1 MHVQPYTPQNLAAAA
16 ADRIQVPGGPAQG
29 PPPPTL
35 LQVFGREVWKRKR
48 LLAVWAVVTGI
59 VAALVVTTVAKPIYR
74 AEGRLSY
81 RPNYGIRTPIYTPPN
96 IQSAVQI
103 LKTND
108 VFEPVRAKHAP
119 NLSADD
125 FARNVHIDLSKQSEF
140 IDVSYD
146 DPNPAVAAAVA
157 NDLMAEG
164 LKYFTDVRVQS
175 MKDAVARVSQDL
187 QQAKADLEKAK
198 KEYADAFRLQGVAN
212 LEVDMDNLKSA
223 LASIG
228 TQLREAKREQARLGA
243 EIKWL
248 EKKRDNPDKDD
259 STIDDQFVSELNLR
273 LSSLSNKMLD
283 QQAIQTA
290 KFEAERLR
298 TQVANLRPLVRKG
311 TYPAAEFDELVSKL
325 KIQESILKTA
335 EDTKEERELI
345 RKQLAEFQAKTR
357 SGKRTPRAVTEELDR
372 LRKEEASLPATI
384 EVMQSD
390 ERAKKAA
397 LNALVDLAAELG
409 PKEEEIRL
417 KRTRAQDLDAQLA
430 SASGGRL
437 DPHANDLRVHANAVT
452 PVAPASTNAPKLAMA
467 IVGASALLFVGYISL
482 FGLPKGSLAGQ
493 AGLASSPAPGGGLVP
508 RALVALVPYTRKP
521 TAQQA
526 ALNGIAAEGMTPA
539 PPTSTEAAAPMSP
552 TPTAASNVPP
562 LADPAG
568 DAEPVAVAEPEPVQ
582 ALARKIVEE
591 GVDRGGVVLFSPT
604 NEELKLTPAIGDLG
618 QYFSSR
624 GDRVLVFDTREA
636 AETPDWVQAN
646 GVAETVAGYLNGTAD
661 GSTGCF
667 VPTSLRGVEYSRVDL
682 NQQISGV
689 LEVHRFRQL
698 LEQMR
703 EQYSV
708 VFLVGPPVTLEVDH
722 PLLATMAEG
731 MVLVTETAANP
742 VEVHAYLDTLCQQVP
757 ARLYGTLAVP
767 KAAA

>member
-16 ADRIQVPGGPAQG
+16 ADRIQVPGGSPPV

-35 LQVFGREVWKRKR
+35 LQVFGREFWKRKR
-48 LLAVWAVVTGI
+48 LLVVWAIVTGI
-59 VAALVVTTVAKPIYR
+59 VAAIVVTTIARPVYR
-74 AEGRLSY
+74 GEGRLSY
-81 RPNYGIRTPIYTPPN
+81 RPNYGISRSIYTPPN

-103 LKTND
+103 LKAND
-108 VFEPVRAKHAP
+108 VLEPVRAKHTP

-146 DPNPAVAAAVA
+146 DPDPAVAAAVT

-164 LKYFTDVRVQS
+164 LKYFTDVRAQS
-175 MKDAVARVSQDL
+175 TKDAVARVSQDL
-187 QQAKADLEKAK
+187 QQAKADLERAKADYDAAFKAK
-198 KEYADAFRLQGVAN
+198 GFASA
-212 LEVDMDNLKSA
+212 EVELDNLKSA
-223 LASIG
+223 LAGIDNR
-228 TQLREAKREQARLGA
+228 LIEAQARLAQIPQERKALETARDAPANPNEQGA
-243 EIKWL
+243 DERTLTIMQAVQQEFQQQSLDEQKLEEARINLKAAKQKEIEWRPGVIKGIITRSEYDDL
-248 EKKRDNPDKDD
+248 VTKVRTYEAAVQQGEAAKKRREQLKKQYEEWIAQLKSGKP
-259 STIDDQFVSELNLR
+259 I
-273 LSSLSNKMLD
+273 
-283 QQAIQTA
+283 
-290 KFEAERLR
+290 
-298 TQVANLRPLVRKG
+298 RPKLL
-311 TYPAAEFDELVSKL
+311 DELDH
-325 KIQESILKTA
+325 LKT
-335 EDTKEERELI
+335 
-345 RKQLAEFQAKTR
+345 
-357 SGKRTPRAVTEELDR
+357 
-372 LRKEEASLPATI
+372 EEATLPSKIAVLTKK
-384 EVMQSD
+384 QTD
-390 ERAKKAA
+390 KKAA
-397 LNALVDLAAELG
+397 LGKLVDAKRELG
-409 PKEEEIRL
+409 TKEEEIL
-417 KRTRAQDLDAQLA
+417 LLRTHTQDLDAQLA
-430 SASGGRL
+430 ASRGGSL

-452 PVAPASTNAPKLAMA
+452 PTSPASTNAPKLAMA

-482 FGLPKGSLAGQ
+482 FGLPRGTFAGA
-493 AGLASSPAPGGGLVP
+493 AGLANSPAPGGGLLP
-508 RALVALVPYTRKP
+508 RALVALVPYTKKP
-521 TAQQA
+521 TAEQA
-526 ALNGIAAEGMTPA
+526 ALNGIAAPGMTPA
-539 PPTSTEAAAPMSP
+539 APASTEAAVPMSP
-552 TPTAASNVPP
+552 TSNVPP

-568 DAEPVAVAEPEPVQ
+568 DAEPVATAEPEPVQ
-582 ALARKIVEE
+582 ALAQKIVDE

-618 QYFSSR
+618 QYFSNR
-624 GDRVLVFDTREA
+624 GDRVLVFDTRQA

-667 VPTSLRGVEYSRVDL
+667 VPTALRGVEYSRVDL

-703 EQYSV
+703 EKYSV

-767 KAAA
+767 KSAA